1 VADDDLSA
9 PLGQNIKKKRRR
21 FTLPI
26 RLSHLV
32 AGALSLFLLAG
43 AIWAVAVDDP
53 LGGEPVAMVAT
64 GFDTKPV
71 GPKPADS
78 GAVQAPRAADGATIP
93 GPKRIDVPAQGPAP
107 AQIPVQSPA
116 TASPNGK
123 TVTII
128 DGSTGKRQ
136 EIPIPGAA
144 ETRAPQEQR
153 LLEITRHGAIPR
165 IGSDGVRPSEAYAR
179 ATKSQRSKDG
189 PKVAIVVGGLGVS
202 TVATKLAMSKLPGA
216 VTFAFIPYSAGV
228 DGLVTAARAD
238 GHEILLQAPMEP
250 FDYPDND
257 PGPQT
262 LLTTLSADQN
272 IDRLHWLMSRFQGYV
287 GIAGH
292 MGARFTSTE
301 AALAPVLKET
311 AKRGLIYLDDGSSPR
326 SLAGQIAANNNLPF
340 AKSEVALDAVTTPA
354 HIDRALARLEALAKE
369 HGSAVGMAQA
379 LPASIERIAQ
389 WAKAAETRGI
399 VLVPITAIAIKPK
412 SR

>member
-1 VADDDLSA
+1 MADDDLSA
-9 PLGQNIKKKRRR
+9 PLGQNTKKKRRR
-21 FTLPI
+21 FTLPF

-32 AGALSLFLLAG
+32 AGALSLFLLVG
-43 AIWAVAVDDP
+43 GIWAVAVDDP
-53 LGGEPVAMVAT
+53 LGGEPIAMVAT
-64 GFDTKPV
+64 GFDTKPT
-71 GPKPADS
+71 GPKPAE
-78 GAVQAPRAADGATIP
+78 GGPRTAANATAP
-93 GPKRIDVPAQGPAP
+93 GPKRIDVPAQAPMPEQGTVQIPAP
-107 AQIPVQSPA
+107 P
-116 TASPNGK
+116 SPNGK

-136 EIPIPGAA
+136 EVPIPGSADA
-144 ETRAPQEQR
+144 RAPLEQR

-165 IGSDGVRPSEAYAR
+165 IGSDGTRPSEAYAR
-179 ATKSQRSKDG
+179 AVKPQRGKDG
-189 PKVAIVVGGLGVS
+189 PKIAIVVGGLGVS
-202 TVATKLAMSKLPGA
+202 ATTTKLAIAKLPGA
-216 VTFAFIPYSAGV
+216 VTFAFTPYSADVGS
-228 DGLVTAARAD
+228 LVTASRAD
-238 GHEILLQAPMEP
+238 GHEVLLQAPMEP

-262 LLTTLSADQN
+262 LLTTLSPDQN
-272 IDRLHWLMSRFQGYV
+272 VDRLHWLMSRFQGYV

-301 AALAPVLKET
+301 AALAPMLKET
-311 AKRGLIYLDDGSSPR
+311 AKRGLIYVDDGSSPR

-354 HIDRALARLEALAKE
+354 HIDRALARLEAMAKE

-379 LPASIERIAQ
+379 LPVSIERIAQ

-412 SR
+412 SS